1 MLPILKGG
9 LKLINYICIA
19 YAMRIKK
26 LIETIRGKFMI
37 KQNMT
42 IRIESKLKKDAT
54 DLFKSLG
61 LDLTT
66 ATTMFYIQALQC
78 HGLPFDVKIKEPNE
92 TTYKA
97 IEDAEIKKES
107 AKSFDNV
114 DDLME
119 SLDA

>member
-1 MLPILKGG
+1 MS
-9 LKLINYICIA
+9 
-19 YAMRIKK
+19 
-26 LIETIRGKFMI
+26 

-42 IRIESKLKKDAT
+42 IRIESKLKKDAAN
-54 DLFKSLG
+54 LFKSLG

-78 HGLPFDVKIKEPNE
+78 HGLPFEVKIKEPNE

-97 IEDAEIKKES
+97 IEEAENNKNSK
-107 AKSFDNV
+107 KSFDNV
-114 DDLME
+114 EDLME

>member
-1 MLPILKGG
+1 
-9 LKLINYICIA
+9 
-19 YAMRIKK
+19 
-26 LIETIRGKFMI
+26 MI

-78 HGLPFDVKIKEPNE
+78 HGLPFDAKIKEPNE

>member
-1 MLPILKGG
+1 MS
-9 LKLINYICIA
+9 
-19 YAMRIKK
+19 
-26 LIETIRGKFMI
+26 

-42 IRIESKLKKDAT
+42 IRIEPKLKKDAAN
-54 DLFKSLG
+54 LFKSLG

-78 HGLPFDVKIKEPNE
+78 HGLPFEVKIKEPNE

-97 IEDAEIKKES
+97 IEEAENNKNSK
-107 AKSFDNV
+107 KSFDNV
-114 DDLME
+114 EDLME

>member
-1 MLPILKGG
+1 MS
-9 LKLINYICIA
+9 
-19 YAMRIKK
+19 
-26 LIETIRGKFMI
+26 

-42 IRIESKLKKDAT
+42 IRIEPKLKKDVT
-54 DLFKSLG
+54 NLFKSLG

-78 HGLPFDVKIKEPNE
+78 QGLPFDVKIKEPNE

-97 IEDAEIKKES
+97 IEEAENNKDSE
-107 AKSFDNV
+107 KSFDNV
-114 DDLME
+114 EDLMK

>member
-1 MLPILKGG
+1 
-9 LKLINYICIA
+9 
-19 YAMRIKK
+19 
-26 LIETIRGKFMI
+26 MI

-42 IRIESKLKKDAT
+42 IRIEPKLKKDAT

-66 ATTMFYIQALQC
+66 ATTMLYIQALQF

>member
-1 MLPILKGG
+1 
-9 LKLINYICIA
+9 
-19 YAMRIKK
+19 
-26 LIETIRGKFMI
+26 MI

-97 IEDAEIKKES
+97 IEDAEIKKNAQKVLIMS
-107 AKSFDNV
+107 
-114 DDLME
+114 MI
-119 SLDA
+119 